1 MRNVFNR
8 IVMLVLSGASLAVG
22 IIGLLL
28 VGGLIT
34 PAAVSP
40 NGVLL
45 RQWRFFTQLNG
56 TDATTATIVCVVL
69 ALVGIIL
76 LILEVLPGRREPAQF
91 VVRQDGLGRFTVARS
106 SVGDLIQYEAAAI
119 PGVMET
125 RQVVHQG
132 RKGLR
137 VRVRASIAPEAEAPK
152 VGETLQERV
161 QTAIQRHIG
170 LPVAEVQ
177 VATQIEP
184 FEQRGRRRRV
194 Q

>member
-1 MRNVFNR
+1 MMNVFNR
-8 IVMLVLSGASLAVG
+8 IVMLLLSAALLAFG

-28 VGGLIT
+28 IGGLIA

-45 RQWRFFTQLNG
+45 RQWRFFTQLN
-56 TDATTATIVCVVL
+56 TADATTAAIVCAVL
-69 ALVGIIL
+69 ALVGFIL
-76 LILEVLPGRREPAQF
+76 LILELLPRRREPAQF
-91 VVRQDGLGRFTVARS
+91 LVRQDGQGKVTVARS
-106 SVGDLIQYEAAAI
+106 SVRDLVQFEAAAV

-125 RQVVHQG
+125 RQAVDGG

-184 FEQRGRRRRV
+184 FEHRGRQRRV
-194 Q
+194 R